1 MNLNFGKQYKQ
12 LIKQKLKTKVMAVD
26 YRMLQLSVESHKM
39 LKEYCKESGYKM
51 SALVE
56 KLIQKEIKESKDKKD
71 SE

>member
-1 MNLNFGKQYKQ
+1 
-12 LIKQKLKTKVMAVD
+12 MAAD
-26 YRMLQLSVESHKM
+26 YRMLQLSVETHKM

-51 SALVE
+51 TALVE